1 MALPTVGE
9 DSLAFSKVGGDPKLV
24 LKARSTEAQRA
35 AWGLGE
41 LAVAVAIAMIL
52 LAAAATTT
60 GFARR
65 LSILIV
71 IAAAAG
77 FLFLPGALGWLALA
91 ILLGA
96 AIWRVS
102 AERRQTPTPAAG

>member
-1 MALPTVGE
+1 MTLPAVGE
-9 DSLAFSKVGGDPKLV
+9 DSLAFSKVGGDPKLI

-41 LAVAVAIAMIL
+41 LAVAVAIAMML
-52 LAAAATTT
+52 LASAATTT

-77 FLFLPGALGWLALA
+77 FLFLPGAMSWLALA
-91 ILLGA
+91 VLLSA

-102 AERRQTPTPAAG
+102 ADRRQITSPVAG